1 MKELTVRT
9 ISGVVFVA
17 AIVASLLL
25 SSYLYLVLFS
35 LFLALAMYEYLNL
48 TIEERKILLK
58 SISIVCGLLLFAV
71 SFLIS
76 GYLFDVDCTWPVIVL
91 VFLVLMLPIIN
102 LYYKNYRGLGNAF
115 ASILYIA
122 VPFSALNFAA
132 FANDAGF
139 FNGWTILTI
148 MFFLWSSDVG
158 AYCAGTW
165 FGQGVHGHKL
175 FPSVSPKKS
184 WEGIIG
190 GAVVTASTAL
200 LLCAFDIHTLIG
212 ISKGDLFILAA
223 VIFVFGIYGDLVESQ
238 LKRSFGVKDSGN
250 IMPGHG
256 GMLDRFD
263 SALLAFPAASLFYL
277 ISYYLN

>member
-25 SSYLYLVLFS
+25 SPYLYLVLFS

-58 SISIVCGLLLFAV
+58 SVSIVCGLLLFAV

-132 FANDAGF
+132 FANDAGL

-200 LLCAFDIHTLIG
+200 LLCAFDIHTVIG
-212 ISKGDLFILAA
+212 ISKGELFILAA
-223 VIFVFGIYGDLVESQ
+223 GIFVFGIYGDLVESQ